1 MAWLGLGNRV
11 KNIERKTDSPRAI
24 EFQLIIDGKTEDAEG
39 NYTVPYV
46 HEPGAEVIEIRATP
60 ENIRWLA
67 EQEVKRKQADEE
79 AEMRRKMAEIGKEDA
94 GEDPALSDYTASQG
108 VPLPAEYV
116 TPPGPEKARHGK
128 AEESSRRIVPEDFR
142 HAEETVAELLERL
155 GY

>member
-94 GEDPALSDYTASQG
+94 GEDPALSDYIAS
-108 VPLPAEYV
+108 
-116 TPPGPEKARHGK
+116 
-128 AEESSRRIVPEDFR
+128 
-142 HAEETVAELLERL
+142 
-155 GY
+155 